1 MTQLALGTTVAT
13 RTGVTLRRHRDAPAA
28 PSVAA
33 RSLGD
38 RWWRRQRVAG
48 YLFLI
53 PYGAAFGMFIVLPF
67 AVSLALAFCQYD
79 LTAQRPPKFVGLR
92 NFTEA
97 LNDPFFWKAVLVTF
111 RYVAW
116 IIPMQLVL
124 SMLLALG
131 MDAMTRGR
139 NTVRAMLFLPGMFSI
154 AVTGI
159 LWQWFYNQEF
169 GLFNYLLR
177 KAHLPAIPWLASPDV
192 AMLAIVLMTLWW
204 TVGGSAAVILT
215 GLQQI
220 PRQIIEAAAIDGA
233 NRWQSFWKVTLPMLK
248 PVLLF
253 MVVMNTIGAFQMFAQ
268 SMLLT
273 AGGPEMTTRG
283 VVTLIYDTAFG
294 NYRLGYGAAISWLL
308 FLIIAGFSLIQYRL
322 IRRVAE

>member
-1 MTQLALGTTVAT
+1 VN
-13 RTGVTLRRHRDAPAA
+13 RF
-28 PSVAA
+28 
-33 RSLGD
+33 
-38 RWWRRQRVAG
+38 RQHIIG
-48 YLFLI
+48 YLFLV
-53 PYGAAFGMFIVLPF
+53 PYAASFLVFIVLPF
-67 AVSLALAFCQYD
+67 VVSLVLAFCQYD
-79 LTAQRPPKFVGLR
+79 LTSGRSLHFVGLR
-92 NFTEA
+92 NFNEA
-97 LNDPFFWKAVLVTF
+97 LHDPFFWKAVWVTF

-116 IIPMQLVL
+116 IIPTQLIL

-131 MDAMTRGR
+131 MNAMTRQR

-169 GLFNYLLR
+169 GLFGYLC
-177 KAHLPAIPWLASPDV
+177 KQVGLPALPWLSNINL
-192 AMLAIVLMTLWW
+192 AMPAIVLMSLWW

-220 PRQIIEAAAIDGA
+220 PTQILEAAAIDGA
-233 NRWQSFWKVTLPMLK
+233 TRWQTFWRVTLPMLK

-273 AGGPEMTTRG
+273 NGGPEMTTRG
-283 VVTLIYDTAFG
+283 VVSLIYDTAFG
-294 NYRLGYGAAISWLL
+294 DYRLGYGAAISWLL
-308 FLIIAGFSLIQYRL
+308 FFLIAGFSLIQFRL
-322 IRRVAE
+322 IRRVTD